1 MLVDRKVIASVGA
14 FDVLGSD
21 CGLTATRLLNAAKPG
36 ADLTYVAS
44 GYVEP
49 GYVGGDTGYKV
60 EVGYVASGYV
70 EPGYVSREPS
80 AAITATR
87 LWFADAGQIMITDH
101 DAALVV
107 GGTLLLSEQAINAI
121 ADAIWARPIPITG
134 QAATEFGTH
143 NLYTGDLDAIAYA
156 VWSKQL

>member
-1 MLVDRKVIASVGA
+1 M
-14 FDVLGSD
+14 LGSD
-21 CGLTATRLLNAAKPG
+21 CRLTATRLLNAANPG

-49 GYVGGDTGYKV
+49 GYTGGDTGFKV

-80 AAITATR
+80 AAIITSRT
-87 LWFADAGQIMITDH
+87 WPADSDQIIFTGQDV
-101 DAALVV
+101 ALVV

-121 ADAIWARPIPITG
+121 AAAIWARPIPLTG

-143 NLYTGDLDAIAYA
+143 NLYIGDLDAIAYA